1 MKNIKKI
8 VVISGVVVIMFC
20 GYGVTTEVTDTK
32 KENKNL
38 INKYFEN
45 SQTSNNNSK
54 ETSTKIP
61 KKISLETTTVTS
73 NELNNKS
80 QKENNELINN
90 KNNEEYISEES
101 SYLNNKEKNNNKKE
115 ASNKENNKEQNN
127 KEQNNK
133 EQNDKEQNDKEQN
146 DKEQNDKEDIKE
158 EDTIITEEEAEK
170 IIQAQLKEE
179 YLLEINNINFEMD
192 GESYYQYLIN
202 YNDITS
208 QDSIIINKKSKKIMC
223 YRVDGVTY
231 NFEESQYSKDYNK
244 ENENNYNLDGKFYS
258 EDKTETLE
266 LNSIN
271 KSSFNFNL
279 EYYYNSEKEH
289 NSGIADI
296 SNNIALCKYNDEKII
311 EFIFGNDFIEV
322 NIYDK
327 DKENIFH
334 RNYYKD

>member
-127 KEQNNK
+127 KEQNN
-133 EQNDKEQNDKEQN
+133 KEQNDKEQN

>member
-38 INKYFEN
+38 MNKYFEN

-54 ETSTKIP
+54 ETSTKTP

-115 ASNKENNKEQNN
+115 TSNKENN

-133 EQNDKEQNDKEQN
+133 EQNDKEQNDKE
-146 DKEQNDKEDIKE
+146 DIKE
-158 EDTIITEEEAEK
+158 EDNIITEEAEK

-179 YLLEINNINFEMD
+179 YSLEINNINFEMD